1 MIKFA
6 LCMQTLIQQEN
17 KLIHLHYNFRSVKI
31 IFCRINGSRVMSLLY
46 YYNKPHY
53 NTTKQIYSVTT
64 PKARLTYKPLSVSV
78 TNAKIPIIEDKFV
91 AGLVCFFSFNHKI
104 RLHSEIEKKKRSSNK
119 PLGEYFFIFILV

>member
-6 LCMQTLIQQEN
+6 LCMQRPIQQEN

-31 IFCRINGSRVMSLLY
+31 IFCQINGSRVMSLY

-53 NTTKQIYSVTT
+53 KTTKQKYSVTT
-64 PKARLTYKPLSVSV
+64 PKARLTYKPLSISV
-78 TNAKIPIIEDKFV
+78 TNAKISIIEDKFV